1 MNFEEIK
8 NEFDKDDDIFKLKEV
23 KYIREHKD
31 EMIDQ
36 LLQVIEDYT
45 NNIDIDN
52 DIPIS
57 VLYSL
62 FLLSEFREQ
71 RLFPYLIKML
81 HYKDPKYDFFDIYG
95 EGICENF
102 PEFLAS
108 TFNGD
113 IESIN
118 NVIESDETTDDAKEY
133 AISMY
138 SYFLYKGIKERNE
151 VVTYLEKNI
160 NYILELA
167 EKKVYSDYFVLG
179 ILQIIL
185 DNHLEEL
192 LDIVKKLYEND
203 LVDYFMY
210 GSYEDYSR
218 LVKDKEKK
226 HRHGSFVI
234 TDTVK
239 EFSSWAMFKKQNDKQ
254 KPKKSK
260 SNKRKKQPKT
270 NYKNK
275 KKKKK

>member
-8 NEFDKDDDIFKLKEV
+8 NEFDKEDDIFKLKEV

-118 NVIESDETTDDAKEY
+118 NVIESDDWMSGIQ
-133 AISMY
+133 AISGSDNAEIIK
-138 SYFLYKGIKERNE
+138 SYDLNGR
-151 VVTYLEKNI
+151 VVTSSYHGVS
-160 NYILELA
+160 ILKMSNGTT
-167 EKKVYSDYFVLG
+167 KKVFV
-179 ILQIIL
+179 
-185 DNHLEEL
+185 
-192 LDIVKKLYEND
+192 K
-203 LVDYFMY
+203 
-210 GSYEDYSR
+210 
-218 LVKDKEKK
+218 
-226 HRHGSFVI
+226 
-234 TDTVK
+234 
-239 EFSSWAMFKKQNDKQ
+239 
-254 KPKKSK
+254 
-260 SNKRKKQPKT
+260 
-270 NYKNK
+270 
-275 KKKKK
+275 